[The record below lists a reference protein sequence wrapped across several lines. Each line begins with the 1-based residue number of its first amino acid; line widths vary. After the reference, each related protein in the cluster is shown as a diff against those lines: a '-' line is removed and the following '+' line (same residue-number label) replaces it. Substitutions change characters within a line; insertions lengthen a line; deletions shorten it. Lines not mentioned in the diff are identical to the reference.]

1 MNTPNI
7 ILSQEDYEKISQL
20 IYQNDS
26 DIAALLEEELSRAD
40 LVPQTEL
47 PANVVAMRSQ
57 VTYKDSVT
65 GQESTITLVYPHEA
79 NLAENRI
86 SILASVGAALIGLK
100 EGAAIQWPLPNGTKK
115 EFKVVKVSQETLLV

>member
-1 MNTPNI
+1 MNAPNI

-47 PANVVAMRSQ
+47 PKNVVAMKSQ
-57 VTYKDSVT
+57 VTYQDSQT

-79 NLAENRI
+79 NLQENRI

-100 EGAAIQWPLPNGTKK
+100 EGAKIQWPLPNGIEK
-115 EFKVVKVSQETLLV
+115 EFRVVKVSQEPLLG